1 MAADIPQMQ
10 SSHTFFMHG
19 FNSLLFEICHVF
31 QGITA
36 CVYIV
41 ILSCIMF
48 TKHEQTL
55 SFLSSSFQTN
65 LFKSN

>member
-1 MAADIPQMQ
+1 MAAGIPQMQ
-10 SSHTFFMHG
+10 SSHTFMHG

-36 CVYIV
+36 YVYIV